1 MNKIG
6 KLGAL
11 LAIVGIVLI
20 VSGAVLQHL
29 VSENGSTTTVISDR
43 LEFEGIREIAV
54 ITNSLPVSVSY
65 GDTDKIIVEYTSA
78 LPLLYNESNGFL
90 RLTQD
95 DSFTINLFSAESRKS
110 AVEIIL
116 PHKIYESLTV
126 SSSSGDITV
135 DSINADIID
144 ISTRSGNI
152 KAENV
157 DERAKVKTVSG
168 NIELSV
174 SSLNGDFIVN
184 GGSGDVSVTISEEL
198 SFMFEFWTEKGHFT
212 SDIFDKKYSYNF
224 GDAAALYNGADH
236 LFRIITTEGD
246 LVLRK

>member
-11 LAIVGIVLI
+11 LSVIGVVLI
-20 VSGAVLQHL
+20 ISGAVLQYL
-29 VSENGSTTTVISDR
+29 VSENGSTTTVISET
-43 LEFEGIREIAV
+43 LEFEGIREVAV

-78 LPLLYNESNGFL
+78 LPLLYDEANGFL

-110 AVEIIL
+110 AVKITL
-116 PHKIYESLTV
+116 PHRIYESLTV

-135 DSINADIID
+135 DSINADTID

-152 KAENV
+152 TAENV
-157 DERAKVKTVSG
+157 DERAKIKTVSG
-168 NIELSV
+168 KVNLSV

-184 GGSGDVSVTISEEL
+184 GGSGDISVKIAEEL
-198 SFMFEFWTEKGHFT
+198 SFVFEFWTEKGHFT
-212 SDIFDKKYSYNF
+212 SDVFDRKYDYSF
-224 GDAAALYNGADH
+224 GDAAALYNDAGH

-246 LVLRK
+246 LVLTK